1 MLQSDLQTEIDYRY
15 CSWDPVFLKDI
26 FTNTLIGTDFW
37 KLHTNA
43 FDYIRGH
50 MGIGNVEDLIY
61 LKYAPKDKIDYNKFD
76 KKL

>member
-1 MLQSDLQTEIDYRY
+1 MLVDLQSKI
-15 CSWDPVFLKDI
+15 
-26 FTNTLIGTDFW
+26 
-37 KLHTNA
+37 HTNA